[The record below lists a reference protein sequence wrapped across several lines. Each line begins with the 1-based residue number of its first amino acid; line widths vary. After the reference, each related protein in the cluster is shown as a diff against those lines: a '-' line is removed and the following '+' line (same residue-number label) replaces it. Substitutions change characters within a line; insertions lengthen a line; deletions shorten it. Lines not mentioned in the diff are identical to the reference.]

1 MDNELKIG
9 IAQELATN
17 PVVINRVNA
26 AAKIGARRITRS
38 AIAKGAPVA
47 VKASARALAI
57 GGRGLSKALL
67 KISTGPIGVALLAFD
82 VISLALDIWDPA
94 GYNGTLDNAQL
105 EKIRKLYEFEMQK
118 AVHSE
123 GMDWPVDL
131 TQTFAVEI
139 DDNFQITNQAD
150 RTAVFGYIVK
160 YLDDNNLTLDD
171 PSTVSKVAEE
181 QKVDV
186 REDRR
191 KKVAAAVLIT
201 GVTVIMMLLLLIL
214 LL

>member
-1 MDNELKIG
+1 LLRIAKMDNELKVG

-17 PVVINRVNA
+17 PAVINRVNA
-26 AAKIGARRITRS
+26 AARIGARRITRS

-67 KISTGPIGVALLAFD
+67 KISTGPIGAALLAFD

-94 GYNGTLDNAQL
+94 GYNETLDNAQL

-118 AVHSE
+118 AVHTE
-123 GMDWPVDL
+123 GMDWPIDL

-139 DDNFQITNQAD
+139 NDDFEIAD
-150 RTAVFGYIVK
+150 ENDQNAIFGYMAQ
-160 YLDDNNLTLDD
+160 YLDENNLLLDD
-171 PSTVSKVAEE
+171 PN
-181 QKVDV
+181 
-186 REDRR
+186 
-191 KKVAAAVLIT
+191 
-201 GVTVIMMLLLLIL
+201 
-214 LL
+214 